1 MNIIPD
7 TNFLIYCAKQR
18 IDFVSEI
25 ERIFPKYRIILLNA
39 VTEELKNLSKTERG
53 RTRETIELALQ
64 LLSNLKSKRVINEKK
79 SKFGNADEEL
89 IRFDKAGNVIATL
102 DKELKERFKNAKIL
116 TIRQKRYLFL
126 S

>member
-7 TNFLIYCAKQR
+7 TNFLIYCAKQK

-25 ERIFPKYRIILLNA
+25 ERIFPKYRIILLNVVA
-39 VTEELKNLSKTERG
+39 EELKNLSKTEKG
-53 RTRETIELALQ
+53 RTRETVELALQ
-64 LLSNLKSKRVINEKK
+64 LLDNLKDKKLIIEKK
-79 SKFGNADEEL
+79 LKFENADVALLE
-89 IRFDKAGNVIATL
+89 FDKAGNVIATL